1 MISAFNHLFTMLPN
15 PNKSIT
21 ENMIKII
28 YSFLWNK
35 KPSKLKQTTV
45 IKQYEEAE
53 GGLKMVNL
61 IAFMESVKLTWI
73 RRLLVED
80 CKWQVFIKQYIQVE
94 KLTGCSAKY
103 LEKVLF
109 TATQPLLARCHTVF
123 YKHQ

>member
-1 MISAFNHLFTMLPN
+1 
-15 PNKSIT
+15 
-21 ENMIKII
+21 MIKII

-45 IKQYEEAE
+45 IKQYEE

-103 LEKVLF
+103 LEKVLSKILRESF
-109 TATQPLLARCHTVF
+109 ITATQPLLARCHSLL
-123 YKHQ
+123 

>member
-45 IKQYEEAE
+45 IKQYEE

-61 IAFMESVKLTWI
+61 IALWN
-73 RRLLVED
+73 LLN
-80 CKWQVFIKQYIQVE
+80 
-94 KLTGCSAKY
+94 
-103 LEKVLF
+103 
-109 TATQPLLARCHTVF
+109 
-123 YKHQ
+123 